1 MPPNDSY
8 IILSNQQTDR
18 MEWLMYTATFGGAAK
33 DSYSLIKYGGWKEI
47 GGVILPSSLQWY
59 SYTDGEAGNPRGG
72 ANLFENIEVSQAYP
86 SMDKFIMPEGAQDIT
101 NPAS

>member
-1 MPPNDSY
+1 
-8 IILSNQQTDR
+8 
-18 MEWLMYTATFGGAAK
+18 
-33 DSYSLIKYGGWKEI
+33 
-47 GGVILPSSLQWY
+47 LPSSLQWY